1 MLRKEIISST
11 TKSIEV
17 RSAQYAPLA
26 LWSDIRG
33 PKHFVQFYQS
43 DTFLVHSIADFV
55 ADGLKAGET
64 CIVAGT
70 DKHLKMVESVLS
82 QDESLD
88 GLRESEF
95 FVIVD
100 AHEALSQIMSGD
112 MPDEHRFRDLVE
124 PLLIKASKRGGGI
137 RIYGELVQILAD
149 EGNSDASLQLE
160 ALWNRLRIDY
170 VFALYCAYSTN
181 GFAGIPQK
189 NRVHLCDEHAVVIPD
204 ESYTTLKTGT
214 ARLSK
219 IASLQHRIREL
230 EAELADINAERNPR
244 PSLRIGK

>member
-1 MLRKEIISST
+1 MLDKDFTRSK
-11 TKSIEV
+11 TKSIEL
-17 RSAQYAPLA
+17 RAAQYAPLT

-43 DTFLVHSIADFV
+43 DAFLIHSMADYV
-55 ADGLKAGET
+55 TNGLKAGET
-64 CIVAGT
+64 CIVAAT
-70 DKHLKMVESVLS
+70 EKHHQMLESFLS
-82 QDESLD
+82 QDGSLD
-88 GLRESEF
+88 AFRSSGRFITVYSHQGLAE
-95 FVIVD
+95 
-100 AHEALSQIMSGD
+100 IMSGD
-112 MPDEHRFRDLVE
+112 MPDERKFRDNIE
-124 PLLIKASKRGGGI
+124 PIMIKASKRGGGI